1 MKPTNKDI
9 WKTLGY
15 YLAMF
20 SLALGIILIPLFA
33 SAIIEVISKWFE

>member
-33 SAIIEVISKWFE
+33 SAIIEVISSLFK

>member
-33 SAIIEVISKWFE
+33 SAIIEVILSLFR

>member
-9 WKTLGY
+9 FKGLSY

-33 SAIIEVISKWFE
+33 SAIIEFISKWFE

>member
-33 SAIIEVISKWFE
+33 SAIIEAILSLFR

>member
-33 SAIIEVISKWFE
+33 SAIIEVISRWFE